1 MRTLIRKARKI
12 HNSCRPWSWLSLLIF
27 VAILIAG
34 IFTTFWNPPQTL
46 AALIYPTKGQITN
59 AEGSNTVQF
68 QSVQTL
74 LSDGQF
80 VWGPNVGNFNIEAFL
95 NGHDSPLAS
104 YAKSIESWARYYSI
118 NPRVVL
124 ALLESNYGLISNFD
138 PSANPDTIHQLIEK
152 TSVDLSLA
160 FLQHMY
166 EMGVRQKGRAPVFA
180 QGGQSFKFED
190 GTLAELTWSPSS
202 ASYAL
207 AAVESKGKLQNPGLS
222 TQAIGGIGDFEAA
235 FGYFFP
241 ETDPLDTS
249 NNLEPDTPPPDDYF
263 QLPFPLGATWT
274 FSGVHSWSGSAAY
287 PDRSSLDFSTPWSN
301 YPDSPYKNTVA
312 AAPGNSVIIEPNPV
326 FSDTPCW
333 VEIDHGGG
341 WSTHYYHLV
350 NLGSPGAVGP
360 NSQNQLIGGIGEETC
375 NGGWASGPHV
385 HFALFY
391 NGAPYDLEGLKFS
404 GWTIHEEPLGDNLYS
419 AGSIERDGVTLTPWH
434 WLTNDYHTYY
444 GNALDASL
452 RFFGNTSS
460 DVDRLKI
467 PIDDPARANPG
478 PPMDVGFTDFVI
490 EWWMKA
496 NPSDNSAP
504 AIACGTND
512 NWKAGNIIFNRSR
525 SAGTHE
531 WGVSLAEGY
540 VAFGVTG
547 PSGDSLTICSS
558 ARVDD
563 GAWHHIMVQRNRW
576 DSSSGYFD
584 GSLWLFVDGVLQATA
599 AGPRGDISYPDGA
612 APAAACGSSGTEICT
627 DESYLVIGGGKEGLG
642 SPFTG
647 WIDDIRISA
656 WLRSLTDF
664 TPPSE
669 PHTADALTIGLL
681 RFNTGSGNVV
691 YDTGGYDSGTS
702 NGWLY
707 FGGSPLGPEW
717 TSDTPFGPATPTPI
731 FEDVPADYWAFEYI
745 NALFNAGYV
754 AGCSA
759 EPQLYC
765 PDNILSRA
773 EGAVFVL
780 RGQYGAIPDP
790 PYPPP
795 GTPTFA
801 DVDPAFWGFGWIES
815 LWTDGFTAGCGTDPL
830 IYCPDTKHSRAEGS
844 VFFLRVK
851 NGVGYEPPPPTGIF
865 TDVDLGAWYAG
876 WVEAAY
882 NEGILPECSTDPLQF
897 CPDYQLD
904 RAWAAYMM
912 VQAKG
917 GLPLP

>member
-1 MRTLIRKARKI
+1 LI
-12 HNSCRPWSWLSLLIF
+12 
-27 VAILIAG
+27 
-34 IFTTFWNPPQTL
+34 NPTKTL
-46 AALIYPTKGQITN
+46 AQIIYPS
-59 AEGSNTVQF
+59 AGSIQSATGDASASF
-68 QSVQTL
+68 QSDKTL
-74 LSDGQF
+74 VADGQF
-80 VWGPNVGNFNIEAFL
+80 VGNFNIEAFL
-95 NGHDSPLAS
+95 NSHDSPLAS

-124 ALLESNYGLISNFD
+124 ALLESNYGLVSNFD

-166 EMGVRQKGRAPVFA
+166 EMGVRQKGRAPLFA

-404 GWTIHEEPLGDNLYS
+404 GWTIHEEPLGSNLYN

-444 GNALDASL
+444 GHALDYSL
-452 RFFGNTSS
+452 RFFGNTSG
-460 DVDRLKI
+460 DFDRLKI

-478 PPMDVGFTDFVI
+478 PPLDLGVHDFVV

-512 NWKAGNIIFNRSR
+512 NWKAGNIIFNRTR

-547 PSGDSLTICSS
+547 PSGDNLTICSS

-576 DSSSGYFD
+576 DSSNGYFD
-584 GSLWLFVDGVLQATA
+584 GSLWLFVDGVLQATE
-599 AGPRGDISYPDGA
+599 AGPRGDISYPDSA
-612 APAAACGSSGTEICT
+612 APATACGSSGTEICT

-647 WIDDIRISA
+647 RIDDIRISA

-669 PHTADALTIGLL
+669 PHTADTLAWLRSLTDFTPPSEPHTADTLTIGLL

-707 FGGSPLGPEW
+707 LGGSPAGPEW
-717 TSDTPFGPATPTPI
+717 SLDTPFTPLTP
-731 FEDVPADYWAFEYI
+731 FFSDVPEDHWAFDYI
-745 NALFNAGYV
+745 QSIALHNIAAGYPDGTYRPTNDVTRAEMAVFLLKSIYGGDYTPPSASGGVFTDIEGHWGEPWIEALFEEGITAGYLDGSYRPGNAV
-754 AGCSA
+754 
-759 EPQLYC
+759 
-765 PDNILSRA
+765 SRA
-773 EGAVFVL
+773 EIAVFLLKAKFGVS
-780 RGQYGAIPDP
+780 YSPPPSSDP
-790 PYPPP
+790 PV
-795 GTPTFA
+795 FS
-801 DVDPAFWGFGWIES
+801 DVEGHWAEPWIEA
-815 LWTDGFTAGCGTDPL
+815 LFEEGITTGYPDGTYQPVN
-830 IYCPDTKHSRAEGS
+830 PVNRAEMA
-844 VFFLRVK
+844 VFIVNTIQLS
-851 NGVGYEPPPPTGIF
+851 
-865 TDVDLGAWYAG
+865 
-876 WVEAAY
+876 
-882 NEGILPECSTDPLQF
+882 LP
-897 CPDYQLD
+897 
-904 RAWAAYMM
+904 
-912 VQAKG
+912 
-917 GLPLP
+917 

>member
-1 MRTLIRKARKI
+1 MRTFIRKARKI
-12 HNSCRPWSWLSLLIF
+12 YNSCRPWGWLSLLIF

-34 IFTTFWNPPQTL
+34 IFTAFWNPPHAL
-46 AALIYPTKGQITN
+46 AALIYPTEGQITN

-68 QSVQTL
+68 QSVQPI

-124 ALLESNYGLISNFD
+124 TLLESNYELISNFD
-138 PSANPDTIHQLIEK
+138 PSADPGTVHQLIEK
-152 TSVDLSLA
+152 TSADLSLA
-160 FLQHMY
+160 FYQHMY
-166 EMGVRQKGRAPVFA
+166 EMGTRQKGRAPFFA
-180 QGGQSFKFED
+180 QGGQSFEFED

-207 AAVESKGKLQNPGLS
+207 AAVESKGKLQNPTFS
-222 TQAIGGIGDFEAA
+222 TQAVGGIGDFETA

-241 ETDPLDTS
+241 ETDPFDTT
-249 NNLEPDTPPPDDYF
+249 NNLEPDSPPPDDYF

-312 AAPGNSVIIEPNPV
+312 AAPGNSLILEPNPAIT
-326 FSDTPCW
+326 DIPCW

-350 NLGSPGAVGP
+350 NLGSSGAVGP
-360 NSQNQLIGGIGEETC
+360 MSQNQLIGGIGTETC

-385 HFALFY
+385 HFSLFY

-404 GWTIHEEPLGDNLYS
+404 GWTIHEEPLGSNLYF

-444 GNALDASL
+444 GHALEYSL

-460 DVDRLKI
+460 DFDRLKI

-478 PPMDVGFTDFVI
+478 PPMDLGFHDFVV
-490 EWWMKA
+490 EWWMRA

-504 AIACGTND
+504 AIACGAND

-531 WGVSLAEGY
+531 WGVSLAEGQI
-540 VAFGVTG
+540 AFGVTG
-547 PSGDSLTICSS
+547 PSGDSFTICSS
-558 ARVDD
+558 TRVDD

-576 DSSSGYFD
+576 DSSSGGYFD

-599 AGPRGDISYPDGA
+599 AGPGGDISYPDSA

-627 DESYLVIGGGKEGLG
+627 DESYLVIGGGKDGTG
-642 SPFTG
+642 QPFTG
-647 WIDDIRISA
+647 WVDDIRTSA
-656 WLRSLTDF
+656 WLRYLTDF

-669 PHTADALTIGLL
+669 PHGADAQTIGLL
-681 RFNTGSGNVV
+681 RLNTGSGNVA

-707 FGGSPLGPEW
+707 LGGSPIGPEW
-717 TSDTPFGPATPTPI
+717 STENPFGILPPSPTPGSATPTSTSTPTHTSTPTATATATATSTATPTDTPTEMPTATYTPTPTETVESTPSATATTGPTDTPAATPTPGSSPESGDLNADGMI
-731 FEDVPADYWAFEYI
+731 NIVDVQLCINVFLGVELDADI
-745 NALFNAGYV
+745 
-754 AGCSA
+754 SA
-759 EPQLYC
+759 
-765 PDNILSRA
+765 R
-773 EGAVFVL
+773 
-780 RGQYGAIPDP
+780 
-790 PYPPP
+790 
-795 GTPTFA
+795 A
-801 DVDPAFWGFGWIES
+801 DVNSDS
-815 LWTDGFTAGCGTDPL
+815 
-830 IYCPDTKHSRAEGS
+830 S
-844 VFFLRVK
+844 VNVLDVQQIV
-851 NGVGYEPPPPTGIF
+851 NIILTG
-865 TDVDLGAWYAG
+865 
-876 WVEAAY
+876 
-882 NEGILPECSTDPLQF
+882 
-897 CPDYQLD
+897 
-904 RAWAAYMM
+904 
-912 VQAKG
+912 
-917 GLPLP
+917 